1 MGTTGI
7 DQAALTAAL
16 AVRGGIA
23 TAAQL
28 AAALGISQPTF
39 SRLVSKASEVIM
51 LGHGRAAQYALL
63 RSVRALGSRFPVFRI
78 TPEGCAEACGNLFTL
93 HGGRMLL
100 AAADGTQTVFD
111 GLPWFLDDMRPQGFL
126 GRLFAR
132 EAAALGVPADPREWT
147 DDDVLVALSQNG
159 ADCVGNLLIGDDALA
174 RFLAGAVQG
183 RPPVRRNDYPAL
195 ALALL
200 QGGAPGSSA
209 GGEQPKFACVQAESG
224 GEGRHLLVKFSP
236 PLDAGRPAERWG
248 DLLVCEH
255 LALDTLRQA
264 GMPAAASAVVESGG
278 RIMLEVERFDRTA
291 AGRIGTVSGAAVE
304 AQFVG
309 GATTWTRLG
318 AALAADGRLSAADA
332 DRLAGM
338 ELFGAMIGNSDMH
351 LGNLSFFTEGR
362 FALAPCYDM
371 LPMRYA
377 PAGRGEVL
385 AALPPAM
392 PPFSYGNRVLWR
404 EAARWA
410 TDFWQAVAAEPRL
423 GGRMTEIATAALA
436 AIAEA
441 QARCELLV

>member
-1 MGTTGI
+1 MDAARI
-7 DQAALTAAL
+7 DHVALTAAL

-23 TAAQL
+23 TAAEL
-28 AAALGISQPTF
+28 AAALGVSQPTF
-39 SRLVSKASEVIM
+39 SRLVRQASTVIVI
-51 LGHGRAAQYALL
+51 GKGRAAQYALL
-63 RSVRALGSRFPVFRI
+63 RSVRGLGSRFQVFRI
-78 TPEGCAEACGNLFTL
+78 TPEGRATAYGNLFTL

-100 AAADGTQTVFD
+100 EAEDGTQTVFD

-132 EAAALGVPADPREWT
+132 DAAALGVPADPREWT

-159 ADCVGNLLIGDDALA
+159 ADCVGNLLIGEDSLA
-174 RFLAGAVQG
+174 RFLDGAAQ
-183 RPPVRRNDYPAL
+183 RKPPVRRKDYPAL

-209 GGEQPKFACVQAESG
+209 GGEQPKFACVRAEAG

-236 PLDAGRPAERWG
+236 PLAEGRPAERWG

-255 LALDTLRQA
+255 LALETLRRG
-264 GMPAAASAVVESGG
+264 GMPAATSNVVEVGG

-291 AGRIGTVSGAAVE
+291 AGRIGIVSGVAVE
-304 AQFVG
+304 AQFIG
-309 GATTWTRLG
+309 GATTWTRL
-318 AALAADGRLSAADA
+318 ANSLAANGWLAREDAERLVA
-332 DRLAGM
+332 M

-351 LGNLSFFTEGR
+351 LGNVSFFTEGR

-385 AALPPAM
+385 AALPPSM
-392 PPFSYGNRVLWR
+392 PPFSYGNRILWR

-410 TDFWQAVAAEPRL
+410 TAFWHAVADEPRL
-423 GGRMTEIATAALA
+423 AGRMTDIATAALA
-436 AIAEA
+436 AIGEA
-441 QARCELLV
+441 QARCELLA